1 MEQEPNAFATAPQS
15 GLPAPY
21 DSRRHDG
28 WTIARQTAFLE
39 ALAACGCVHDACR
52 AVGMSRESAYELKAR
67 PSAIAFRL
75 AWEAAL
81 DCGVARVDDGAVE
94 RTIKGVARPVFYKG
108 EQVGEWRHHD
118 ERLTMFLLRYRRPH
132 RYGGHLDRL
141 LPPLLDVPECDMDEP
156 DPDEAIGRLEYH
168 LGDLTD
174 FGDPPGPMPCANAE
188 TSRAND
194 GVSFVNFGLRRR
206 DNPAS
211 PQAPVEAPN
220 DRRGSPESDSSLV
233 PRP

>member
-94 RTIKGVARPVFYKG
+94 RTIKGVARPVSTDTITPLIRAG
-108 EQVGEWRHHD
+108 
-118 ERLTMFLLRYRRPH
+118 M
-132 RYGGHLDRL
+132 
-141 LPPLLDVPECDMDEP
+141 LPRT
-156 DPDEAIGRLEYH
+156 G
-168 LGDLTD
+168 
-174 FGDPPGPMPCANAE
+174 
-188 TSRAND
+188 
-194 GVSFVNFGLRRR
+194 
-206 DNPAS
+206 
-211 PQAPVEAPN
+211 
-220 DRRGSPESDSSLV
+220 
-233 PRP
+233 